1 MLRVVREVAPGLV
14 FAENVSEAPIQQAK
28 HDLEASGYRCSYKR
42 LAAKD
47 LGADHIRPRY
57 WLLAHANHNGELLR
71 PVNAEAQGVPE
82 LQNGVWKTYP
92 GELGMVDGVAFRMDR
107 LKAVGN
113 GQVPIVAAAAFILLM
128 REAYNDSLP
137 RFGN

>member
-1 MLRVVREVAPGLV
+1 MFRVVREVAPGLV

-28 HDLEASGYRCSYKR
+28 QDLEASGYSCSYKR

-57 WLLAHANHNGELLR
+57 WLLAHANHNGELLC

-92 GELGMVDGVAFRMDR
+92 GELGMVDGVASRMDR

-128 REAYNDSLP
+128 GEAYNDSLP